1 MIGERRRL
9 TRKRVNPS
17 TYVGGAIWLYVS
29 EKHVKIIRSLEGW
42 APAPARLDSDPDP
55 GLRSRLATGY
65 RGKAGCVGCRGQ
77 RWKAGDYRVRP

>member
-29 EKHVKIIRSLEGW
+29 EKHVGDHPESLEGW
-42 APAPARLDSDPDP
+42 APAPAE
-55 GLRSRLATGY
+55 T
-65 RGKAGCVGCRGQ
+65 
-77 RWKAGDYRVRP
+77 